1 MSIFKH
7 LSIRAKR
14 LWADESGSI
23 AVESVL
29 MVPLMAWAIL
39 ATLTYFDAYRNEAI
53 SHKAG
58 LTIADM
64 ISREADTIDQDY
76 INGSRDL
83 LRFLTIDDANP
94 DLRITSFRW
103 NESQDKY
110 QVVWS
115 REKGP
120 RRSLKTPDLV
130 DLKHRL
136 PLMANGERA
145 ILVETWTDYE
155 PPWNVGIDPL
165 SMDTFMVISPRF
177 VTQLCFSTT
186 PNDVSSLKC

>member
-1 MSIFKH
+1 MNM
-7 LSIRAKR
+7 LSQIKTRAKR
-14 LWADESGSI
+14 LWADETGSI

-39 ATLTYFDAYRNEAI
+39 ATLTYFDAYRKEAI

-64 ISREADTIDQDY
+64 ISREADAIDMDY

-83 LRFLTIDDANP
+83 LKFLTLGDNNP

-103 NESQDKY
+103 NATKNKY

-120 RRSLKTPDLV
+120 RAGLKTADLANMT
-130 DLKHRL
+130 HRL
-136 PLMANGERA
+136 PLMADGERA

-155 PPWNVGIDPL
+155 PPWNVGINDF
-165 SMDTFMVISPRF
+165 SMDTLFVISPRF
-177 VTQLCFSTT
+177 VAQLCYSNTPDDIST
-186 PNDVSSLKC
+186 LMC